1 MITLATGATLQATRN
16 VAIGAVGTI
25 AAFGCEVAS
34 GVETFKPLLQ
44 TTLGTTPAALY
55 TVPSSTI
62 TLVKTIIVVNSGVGE
77 ITVSIYAA
85 PTTTGASSANKIA
98 GFNLPAGCMAI
109 YEDEGWTIVT
119 PRGQLLVD
127 TGGVTYP
134 GVNRCQPP
142 YLTETFDRHDITE
155 TNVAALT
162 SGQLFLQAIWLEAG
176 MVVRWISF
184 CSATT
189 AGATLTN
196 QLFGLFDSSR
206 NQLAVTSN
214 DTTTAWAA
222 NTVKTL
228 LVTTP
233 YTVTTSGLYYVGI
246 MVAATTVPTLK
257 GPAALTATQVH
268 GAAPIINGNS
278 SSGLT
283 TSLPNPAAAITVST
297 TQVWGAVS

>member
-1 MITLATGATLQATRN
+1 MARLDAKWVKFGGASQTWDHFWQGTATAAIAGLIAVGSATL
-16 VAIGAVGTI
+16 
-25 AAFGCEVAS
+25 
-34 GVETFKPLLQ
+34 
-44 TTLGTTPAALY
+44 
-55 TVPSSTI
+55 
-62 TLVKTIIVVNSGVGE
+62 
-77 ITVSIYAA
+77 
-85 PTTTGASSANKIA
+85 
-98 GFNLPAGCMAI
+98 GFA
-109 YEDEGWTIVT
+109 
-119 PRGQLLVD
+119 
-127 TGGVTYP
+127 
-134 GVNRCQPP
+134 
-142 YLTETFDRHDITE
+142 
-155 TNVAALT
+155 
-162 SGQLFLQAIWLEAG
+162 
-176 MVVRWISF
+176 
-184 CSATT
+184 
-189 AGATLTN
+189 
-196 QLFGLFDSSR
+196 GLFDSSR